1 MWWIYIII
9 SLVSLVLG
17 LLIGYFY
24 RAKQDRAIA
33 ILAAMY
39 KMNADELLERLTEIE
54 NSLYDDNDNLNMI
67 QLVNE

>member
-1 MWWIYIII
+1 M
-9 SLVSLVLG
+9 LG

-54 NSLYDDNDNLNMI
+54 NSLYDG
-67 QLVNE
+67 E

>member
-54 NSLYDDNDNLNMI
+54 NSLYDG
-67 QLVNE
+67 E